1 MAKIEDLVRQV
12 SDERLRNELASEVRE
27 LKKHKR
33 FGLVFEEH
41 LPEMLRLPKAAIR
54 VGNLVA
60 HRDSSGSEVWRVIQ
74 ITGKKAKCRQ
84 PINPTKYDQEV
95 LKDFPLDELVLVV
108 SFGEPIYPVL
118 TPIDRVE
125 RGGPDKPR
133 HVIINA
139 DNYHALQLLLYSHER
154 KIDLIYIDPPYNT
167 GARDWKYNNNYV
179 DKTDAWRHS
188 KWLSMMKKR
197 LSLAQ
202 RLLKPNG
209 VFVITIDD
217 NESHHLR
224 SLIDEMFPS
233 ALVHQITVVINPGGT
248 YRINFAR
255 VHEYALYVCPNSEE
269 VVQPAPID
277 RTTETT
283 WKLRRT
289 GSESSKRHQR
299 PNQFYPIVVDKKTSL
314 AKRVGPP
321 LSLHEKWRPYE
332 NDREVHVY
340 PIDSKGVERVWR
352 YAGETMMKHV
362 LAGNVYGRKQPG
374 GWNCYLRKEQA
385 ATARLK
391 TMWYQGEHSSVG
403 TAGIVLV
410 DTILQ
415 TSAAFS
421 FPKSLYLV
429 RDSLAAIVRDNR
441 DAVILDFFAGSGT
454 TLHATALLNDE
465 DDGRR
470 QCILVTNNE
479 LFEKQAAALRNAGL
493 YPGDPNFEKH
503 GICESVTWPRCK
515 YAIQGHRDD
524 GSELPGKYLNER
536 EMSDGFDESVEYFRL
551 DFVDPADVERG
562 DAFEGILPIL
572 WLMSGAIAVPES
584 RRGSMP
590 WYIAKHSPFAVLIQE
605 SKFRDFQLK
614 LNTRKDLINVFLI
627 TDSDDNFAAMRRDLG
642 RRCRCVQLYKSYLE
656 NFRINTVD
664 PRIASHQEESD

>member
-1 MAKIEDLVRQV
+1 VAKIEELVRQI
-12 SDERLRNELASEVRE
+12 SDAKLRDEIATEIKE
-27 LKKHKR
+27 LKKQKR

-41 LPEMLRLPKAAIR
+41 LPEMLRLPKATIR
-54 VGNLVA
+54 LGNLVA
-60 HRDSSGSEVWRVIQ
+60 HRDAPGSEVWRVIG
-74 ITGKKAKCRQ
+74 INGKKAKCRQ
-84 PINPTKYDQEV
+84 PLTTGKYDQEIV
-95 LKDFPLDELVLVV
+95 KEFPLEELVLVV
-108 SFGEPIYPVL
+108 SFGEPIYPIL
-118 TPIDRVE
+118 TPIDRVQ
-125 RGGPDKPR
+125 RGGPDKPW
-133 HVIINA
+133 HVLINA

-154 KIDLIYIDPPYNT
+154 KIDVIYIDPPYNT
-167 GARDWKYNNNYV
+167 GARDWKYNNDYV

-197 LSLAQ
+197 LSLAR

-224 SLIDEMFPS
+224 SLIEEMFPS

-255 VHEYALYVCPNSEE
+255 VHEYALYVCPNAEE

-299 PNQFYPIVVDKKTSL
+299 PNQFYPIVVDKKTTL
-314 AKRVGPP
+314 AKRVGPALP
-321 LSLHEKWRPYE
+321 VHEKWRPYE

-415 TSAAFS
+415 SSAAFS

-429 RDSLAAIVRDNR
+429 RDSLAAIVRDKR

-470 QCILVTNNE
+470 QCILVTN
-479 LFEKQAAALRNAGL
+479 
-493 YPGDPNFEKH
+493 
-503 GICESVTWPRCK
+503 
-515 YAIQGHRDD
+515 
-524 GSELPGKYLNER
+524 
-536 EMSDGFDESVEYFRL
+536 MSCL
-551 DFVDPADVERG
+551 
-562 DAFEGILPIL
+562 
-572 WLMSGAIAVPES
+572 
-584 RRGSMP
+584 
-590 WYIAKHSPFAVLIQE
+590 K
-605 SKFRDFQLK
+605 SKL
-614 LNTRKDLINVFLI
+614 
-627 TDSDDNFAAMRRDLG
+627 
-642 RRCRCVQLYKSYLE
+642 RRCEMTGCIQAILSSKNMGFAKV
-656 NFRINTVD
+656 
-664 PRIASHQEESD
+664 